1 MVIYF
6 AEVRT
11 YSTYGVFSTSNLHLL
26 TTVYVSMEGS
36 LLPAFRMMTPLKL
49 SQLIGWVPMTLC
61 VRGHRIDQQAN
72 GSRRHWKIMSSQ
84 RVDGSVIVH
93 EYWTAM
99 VS

>member
-11 YSTYGVFSTSNLHLL
+11 YSRYGVFSTSNLHLL

-49 SQLIGWVPMTLC
+49 SQLIG
-61 VRGHRIDQQAN
+61 
-72 GSRRHWKIMSSQ
+72 
-84 RVDGSVIVH
+84 
-93 EYWTAM
+93 
-99 VS
+99 